1 MATSEVPWHDAAR
14 VSNERLTRQELSW
27 LLAQE
32 ARGAA
37 KALRD
42 GVTQL
47 KAPAIEIDS
56 VPDVAT
62 NLDALDDAIERLTQ
76 LQSGSQGKARRGRI
90 DLAALLY
97 EVAPNARIAIEP
109 GAGTEVFGEEGELRR
124 MLHVLV
130 SQTNTDPT
138 SAAASSPAI
147 TIRRQDEWVKITVEL
162 GPDSS
167 ATAELERRWLSRMA
181 VRHGGRLELE
191 GGTESVLLPADGASD
206 QREVVELR
214 KELEQAQQLGEAYAR
229 ELATMLAQGDAPPS
243 EFPPPLS
250 EGGERFEALLS
261 GTAALA
267 RPLRSLLEGI
277 KTDCAELGQ
286 SLGENHPLSQALSRR
301 VTAGMELLAEMERV
315 AQCPRNEPDRE
326 LDLAELV
333 REAVSASD
341 TRAARHG
348 VTLALEGGGEPIPLH
363 KPKSGMVLLLR
374 ALVDHAISATPRDS
388 RVVVRLD
395 GARLTVED
403 GGPVVPL
410 ASRRHVSRRLV
421 DPAALGRPGGP
432 ALLVADAAAAAF
444 GVELGLG
451 ETENGRSAVIVRF

>member
-1 MATSEVPWHDAAR
+1 M
-14 VSNERLTRQELSW
+14 
-27 LLAQE
+27 AQE

-47 KAPAIEIDS
+47 KAPSVEIQNI
-56 VPDVAT
+56 PEVAT
-62 NLDALDDAIERLTQ
+62 NLDALDDAIERLTE
-76 LQSGSQGKARRGRI
+76 LQSGAHGKARRGRI

-97 EVAPNARIAIEP
+97 EIAPNARIAIEP

-124 MLHVLV
+124 MINVLV
-130 SQTNTDPT
+130 SQTNTDAG
-138 SAAASSPAI
+138 SSAASSLPV

-191 GGTESVLLPADGASD
+191 GGTESILLPADGASD

-229 ELATMLAQGDAPPS
+229 ELATMLAAGDAPIS
-243 EFPPPLS
+243 EYPPPVA
-250 EGGERFEALLS
+250 EGGERFEALVS

-267 RPLRSLLEGI
+267 RPLRSLLDGL
-277 KTDCAELGQ
+277 KSDCSEVAQ
-286 SLGENHPLSQALSRR
+286 ALGENHPLTQALQKR
-301 VTAGMELLAEMERV
+301 VTGGLELLNEMERV
-315 AQCPRNEPDRE
+315 AQYPRSEPESRF
-326 LDLAELV
+326 DLTELV
-333 REAVSASD
+333 RELVSASD

-348 VTLALEGGGEPIPLH
+348 VELVVEAAERVEVE
-363 KPKSGMVLLLR
+363 KPRSGVSLMLR
-374 ALVDHAISATPRDS
+374 ALLDHAISASPRES
-388 RVVVRLD
+388 RVVVELRGKRLII
-395 GARLTVED
+395 ED
-403 GGPVVPL
+403 GGPVVPPAQRL
-410 ASRRHVSRRLV
+410 HVTRRRV
-421 DPAALGRPGGP
+421 DPAGLGRPGGP

-444 GVELGLG
+444 GVELTLG
-451 ETENGRSAVIVRF
+451 ESDRGRSAVSLRF